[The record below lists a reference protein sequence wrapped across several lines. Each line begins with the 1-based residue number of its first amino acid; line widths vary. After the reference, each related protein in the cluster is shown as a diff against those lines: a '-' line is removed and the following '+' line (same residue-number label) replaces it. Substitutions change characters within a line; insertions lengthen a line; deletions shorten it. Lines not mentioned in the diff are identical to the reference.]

1 MDSTVALTGI
11 LPAVMLAS
19 AGLTAVVSIF
29 LLWLYRNAVLRSM
42 RATTGSIDIGMP
54 STEAATR
61 STGNAPTLTIA
72 TIEVKRLPDK
82 SLAAA
87 TAFRR
92 ATQSLRRSTLIYVV
106 GGLLYALVF
115 ASAWIAVSKGGFIP
129 VRFLWLL
136 VCYSWPVVL
145 TTGLLLAMGRR
156 QWITLIG
163 VYVVALVLIAAL
175 ALVRNPALSLGQL
188 GFFWAYA
195 NGPATVLLFTFLNR
209 RVRAVG
215 PLVLVFMVAGV
226 TGAVLAIQVVGSND
240 GLLRGVVALGSVL
253 GLGATFLYVLLHIVG
268 FMVFGF
274 LGWFLLHWIGRRYQ
288 LKRFSDQSL
297 TMDAMWLLFG
307 ILQSITLVFEGWI
320 WIFSG
325 IVAFAIYR
333 LAVRIGFARLARQS
347 GDDSEPHTLL
357 LLRVFSLGKRSEKLF
372 NMMAKLWLRV
382 GNVSLIA
389 GPDLVTTTVEP
400 HEFLAFLGNRLS
412 RQFVQGEE
420 DLQSRLSRIDRKP
433 DPDGRHRVNEFFC
446 YTDTWQSTMTQL
458 AAQSNAVLMDL
469 RSFSASN
476 QGCLYELQQL
486 LGCVPL
492 VRILL
497 VIDKTT
503 DQVFLKKT
511 LHRLWENIDA
521 TSPNLRV
528 TSPKVRLYE
537 VTSQSAAEIRNL
549 LILLLGAR

>member
-1 MDSTVALTGI
+1 MDSTVVLTGM

-19 AGLTAVVSIF
+19 AGLTAVVSTF
-29 LLWLYRNAVLRSM
+29 LLWLYRKAVLRSM
-42 RATTGSIDIGMP
+42 RASTGLTEIGRP
-54 STEAATR
+54 ATEAAAGTA
-61 STGNAPTLTIA
+61 GNARPLVITTID
-72 TIEVKRLPDK
+72 VKRLPDK

-87 TAFRR
+87 AAFRV
-92 ATQSLRRSTLIYVV
+92 AAQSLRRATSIYVV

-115 ASAWIAVSKGGFIP
+115 ALAWMVVSKAGFIP
-129 VRFLWLL
+129 VRFLWLYTS
-136 VCYSWPVVL
+136 YSWPVVL
-145 TTGLLLAMGRR
+145 TVGLLIAIDRR
-156 QWITLIG
+156 QWITLVG
-163 VYVVALVLIAAL
+163 VYLAALMLIAAVAL
-175 ALVRNPALSLGQL
+175 ARNPDLSAGQL
-188 GFFWAYA
+188 AFFWVYA
-195 NGPATVLLFTFLNR
+195 NGPATVLLLTFLNR

-226 TGAVLAIQVVGSND
+226 TGAMIAIQVAGSNE
-240 GLLRGVVALGSVL
+240 GLLRGVVALGSAL
-253 GLGATFLYVLLHIVG
+253 GLGATALYVLLHLFG
-268 FMVFGF
+268 FMVFGI
-274 LGWFLLHWIGRRYQ
+274 LGWFLLRWIGRRYQ

-297 TMDAMWLLFG
+297 SMDAMWLLFG

-320 WIFSG
+320 WIFCG
-325 IVAFAIYR
+325 ILAFAVYK
-333 LAVRIGFARLARQS
+333 LVVCNGFARWARQS
-347 GDDSEPHTLL
+347 GGDGELHSLL
-357 LLRVFSLGKRSEKLF
+357 LLRVFSLRKRSERLF
-372 NMMAKLWLRV
+372 NMMSKLWLRV
-382 GNVSLIA
+382 GSVSLIA

-412 RQFVQGEE
+412 RQFVQGNG
-420 DLQSRLSRIDRKP
+420 DLQSRLSRIDRQP

-446 YTDTWQSTMTQL
+446 YADTWQSTMTQL

-503 DQVFLKKT
+503 DQGFLEKT
-511 LHRLWENIDA
+511 LRRLWENIEA

-528 TSPKVRLYE
+528 SSPEIRLCE
-537 VTSQSAAEIRNL
+537 VTSQSATEIRNL
-549 LILLLGAR
+549 LILLLGAQ

>member
-1 MDSTVALTGI
+1 MDSTVVLTGI
-11 LPAVMLAS
+11 LPAVMLTS

-29 LLWLYRNAVLRSM
+29 LLWLYRKAVLRSM
-42 RATTGSIDIGMP
+42 RATTGSIDIGIP
-54 STEAATR
+54 SNEAATR
-61 STGNAPTLTIA
+61 STGNAPDLTIA

-87 TAFRR
+87 AAFRQ
-92 ATQSLRRSTLIYVV
+92 ATQSLRRSTLIYAV

-115 ASAWIAVSKGGFIP
+115 AFAWIAVSKGGFIP
-129 VRFLWLL
+129 VRFFWLL
-136 VCYSWPVVL
+136 TCYSWPVVL
-145 TTGLLLAMGRR
+145 TIGLLLAISRR
-156 QWITLIG
+156 QWFTLVG
-163 VYVVALVLIAAL
+163 VYVVALMLIAAL
-175 ALVRNPALSLGQL
+175 ALTRNPDLSMGQL
-188 GFFWAYA
+188 AFFWAYA

-240 GLLRGVVALGSVL
+240 GLLRAVVALGSAI
-253 GLGATFLYVLLHIVG
+253 GLGARVLYVLLHLVG
-268 FMVFGF
+268 FMVLGF
-274 LGWFLLHWIGRRYQ
+274 LGWFLLRWIGWRYQ

-347 GDDSEPHTLL
+347 GDDSEPHSLL

-372 NMMAKLWLRV
+372 NMLVKLWLRV
-382 GNVSLIA
+382 GNLSLIA

-412 RQFVQGEE
+412 RQFVKGDE

-458 AAQSNAVLMDL
+458 AAQSNVVLMDL

-492 VRILL
+492 ERILL

-511 LHRLWENIDA
+511 LHRLWENVDA
-521 TSPNLRV
+521 TSPNLRA